1 MNKLFK
7 YLLLST
13 FALVFV
19 WTSAFA
25 NNDSKQIKKETK
37 KIENI
42 DTKNEKK
49 DKTKQEDS
57 TNDKKE
63 ETNKE
68 WKDDKDNKND
78 KKEAK
83 LPQEVLD
90 LYKMIETKYWSEK
103 ITVDFKDKKLSVPN
117 WSMYFW
123 LAWMKELKD
132 WIKNID
138 NNIKIDYIMSKLM
151 NFDLWALWDT
161 WSWWLSD
168 WDSLYTY
175 TTYWYYLKTVNTI
188 KSLMALWWDQWSISR
203 VDEYVNKNNTLIKFL
218 LDIWLW
224 SSIWRNE
231 SWTSFVWRPWE
242 NSKILHESAR
252 NWWYYQIYQ
261 WCNPIWWNA
270 IEEWTWKR
278 IYVTWKH
285 IWWQVK
291 VYWWSEKYHL
301 KAAPWDKMCASRFW
315 LNIDQVKMTDS
326 RFLELWQKYQQVD
339 KERYNYIK
347 TIMWWNEEKTLIYLW
362 KELQYMHQF
371 YNFVSF
377 MLYKIWNSIWTL
389 TQYSLNWA
397 SWWLNKNL
405 WKYWINITNEQ
416 YKQDLSLAHK
426 CIFSDNWCS
435 WVPFNWYNNSNK
447 ALFRKVWVQD
457 EIWYRD
463 LILVY
468 SVWVIWTLYN
478 WTKNVWYSYLDNAY
492 VSNPWWMSKM
502 LFWKEIQVNTCR
514 VWKDWWWIECKDWWW
529 SIWVWM
535 SYLFYLKYFLWKE
548 ISTSFLEHLSI
559 LQNNWQLKYLKLWWI

>member
-37 KIENI
+37 KIENT

-49 DKTKQEDS
+49 DKTKQED
-57 TNDKKE
+57 TKDYKKE
-63 ETNKE
+63 EKNKE
-68 WKDDKDNKND
+68 WKDDKNE

-447 ALFRKVWVQD
+447 VLFRKVWVQD

-502 LFWKEIQVNTCR
+502 LFWKDIQVNTCR

>member
-7 YLLLST
+7 YLFLST
-13 FALVFV
+13 FALVFI

-25 NNDSKQIKKETK
+25 NNDSKQIKTETK
-37 KIENI
+37 KIENT

-49 DKTKQEDS
+49 DKTKQED
-57 TNDKKE
+57 TKDDKKE
-63 ETNKE
+63 EKNKE
-68 WKDDKDNKND
+68 WKDDKND

-231 SWTSFVWRPWE
+231 SWTSFVWRPWD

-285 IWWQVK
+285 IWWQAK

-315 LNIDQVKMTDS
+315 LNIDQVKMTDA

-502 LFWKEIQVNTCR
+502 LFWKDIQVNTCR